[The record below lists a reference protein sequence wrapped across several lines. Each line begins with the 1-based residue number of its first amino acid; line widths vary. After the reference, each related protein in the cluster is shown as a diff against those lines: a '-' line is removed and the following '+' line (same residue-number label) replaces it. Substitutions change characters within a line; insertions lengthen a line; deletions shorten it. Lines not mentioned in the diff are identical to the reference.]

1 MTLEERERFKQAE
14 AAQKQK
20 QQEVRARHGGL
31 LHVANTDPY
40 EETPAEELVDTL
52 VNKPSFGILSVL
64 IRVVLFILIA
74 FAFVAFRSG
83 KPGRVATVA
92 GLHVPLNLKVAGDY
106 QHLLGGGRDSPGV
119 VAVYLHHDAS
129 RAADWS
135 GLAPFAD
142 NAPNAV
148 PCGMSQHTTRLD
160 RATARRPTSQD
171 CTPRRWAAPRPGGV
185 PGPRRREAEGWSS
198 GRAARPHQSG
208 SRVAHLAQARRPFL
222 HPNPQPHPNPNP

>member
-1 MTLEERERFKQAE
+1 MTLEQRERFKQAE

-20 QQEVRARHGGL
+20 EQEVRARHGGL

-40 EETPAEELVDTL
+40 EETPAEETVDTL
-52 VNKPSFGILSVL
+52 ANKPSLGILSVL

-74 FAFVAFRSG
+74 FAFVAYRSG

-142 NAPNAV
+142 DAPNAV
-148 PCGMSQHTTRLD
+148 PGGMSQHTTRLD
-160 RATARRPTSQD
+160 SATAPPDLPGLCTSALG
-171 CTPRRWAAPRPGGV
+171 CAPP
-185 PGPRRREAEGWSS
+185 ESCA
-198 GRAARPHQSG
+198 
-208 SRVAHLAQARRPFL
+208 
-222 HPNPQPHPNPNP
+222 

>member
-1 MTLEERERFKQAE
+1 MTLEQQERFKQAE

-20 QQEVRARHGGL
+20 EQEVRARHGGL

-40 EETPAEELVDTL
+40 EETPAEETVDTL
-52 VNKPSFGILSVL
+52 ANKPSLGILSVL

-74 FAFVAFRSG
+74 FAFVAYRSG
-83 KPGRVATVA
+83 KPGRVSTVA

-142 NAPNAV
+142 DAPNAV
-148 PCGMSQHTTRLD
+148 PGGMSQHTTRLD
-160 RATARRPTSQD
+160 SATAPPDFPGLCTSALG
-171 CTPRRWAAPRPGGV
+171 CAPPG
-185 PGPRRREAEGWSS
+185 RCA
-198 GRAARPHQSG
+198 
-208 SRVAHLAQARRPFL
+208 
-222 HPNPQPHPNPNP
+222 